1 MDSDHNT
8 NPDMRIIIIKWSD
21 GILEQ
26 VIKFE
31 QETTKEITS
40 QFLLTILEEIFTN
53 NQGILF
59 IPLKAAI

>member
-21 GILEQ
+21 GILEP

-59 IPLKAAI
+59 ISLKAAI

>member
-8 NPDMRIIIIKWSD
+8 NSDMRIIIIKWSD
-21 GILEQ
+21 GILEP